1 MAIIRRLNSGRGN
14 VARHRAEYSI
24 GARDFERLMDE
35 TTTLQGDESTLDNYE
50 SNGEQGEQA
59 ARLVPEGHEEQSCNT
74 AANLRTLDF

>member
-1 MAIIRRLNSGRGN
+1 
-14 VARHRAEYSI
+14 
-24 GARDFERLMDE
+24 MDE